1 MSVKC
6 GIVGLPNVGK
16 STLFNALTKA
26 QIAAENYPFCT
37 IEPNVGIVEVPDP
50 RLRKIAAIAK
60 PQKVIPAEEI
70 LVVHDELDFPPGT
83 ARIKQGG
90 GISGHNGLRDISQ
103 RLGSHDYWRLRLG
116 VGRPAGKD
124 GADYV
129 LEKPP
134 AEEREAIEGSIARAL
149 EVLPLMLEGDAQGA
163 MNKLHGQDKPV
174 VAKAAE
180 VKKPEEK
187 KPEPKKAESAP
198 APKPEPKAAAKPEGG
213 LKGFFKGLTGSKK

>member
-1 MSVKC
+1 MARDGGVWL
-6 GIVGLPNVGK
+6 VMPQ
-16 STLFNALTKA
+16 TFMNASGRAVQMLAGFFK
-26 QIAAENYPFCT
+26 
-37 IEPNVGIVEVPDP
+37 
-50 RLRKIAAIAK
+50 
-60 PQKVIPAEEI
+60 IPAEEI
-70 LVVHDELDFPPGT
+70 LVVHDELDFPAGT

-90 GISGHNGLRDISQ
+90 GIAGHNGLKDISQ

-149 EVLPLMLEGDAQGA
+149 EVMPQILAGDLQGA
-163 MNKLHGQDKPV
+163 MQKLHSQDKPV
-174 VAKAAE
+174 AA
-180 VKKPEEK
+180 KPEPARPEAK
-187 KPEPKKAESAP
+187 KPEPAR
-198 APKPEPKAAAKPEGG
+198 PEPKQADSKKSDTQDAQARKPEASKPERQKAEAKQPAPATQSPQEKPGG